1 MTGGLQCIPIQEGTY
16 GTHGKYTGNAW
27 RFDSKSWNWWRK
39 KKVIRWCLQ
48 DIVSTDAS
56 YYYLSDEEDILDDE
70 YDAMQRNNV
79 GKSNQSTLD
88 GLEIITS
95 ARKLNEKLPT
105 NNNSSDISQ
114 KQSVVTKRTMQ
125 NWKDGI
131 EESRKSAMEKLNG
144 GIEKNEKTYV
154 EKDITLD
161 SAIYTDSTYGGL
173 DDEYDKSYVMSS
185 NSSTSTKSS
194 RGHLSW

>member
-1 MTGGLQCIPIQEGTY
+1 
-16 GTHGKYTGNAW
+16 
-27 RFDSKSWNWWRK
+27 
-39 KKVIRWCLQ
+39 
-48 DIVSTDAS
+48 
-56 YYYLSDEEDILDDE
+56 
-70 YDAMQRNNV
+70 MQRNNV

-194 RGHLSW
+194 RGHLS